1 MLLGH
6 ITSNLSQFLFFLLQA
21 LFLRTQIPCHAIQIK
36 NSLLFRASFRQ
47 RRRFVFSFLESVATF
62 DLCIKRKWI
71 FCKFKMLDH
80 GTIKN
85 LFKNS
90 RIFTIHCFFLGKQF
104 VLSLFFAWKLL
115 IISTRG
121 SVLDLEKSR
130 GYQGG
135 PHTHLC
141 EFKGRLIASPLFM
154 VFSLMWTFF
163 QVVAGTISYMAPL
176 NN

>member
-47 RRRFVFSFLESVATF
+47 RRRFFFSFLESVATF

-90 RIFTIHCFFLGKQF
+90 RIFTIHCFFSENN
-104 VLSLFFAWKLL
+104 LSC
-115 IISTRG
+115 R
-121 SVLDLEKSR
+121 
-130 GYQGG
+130 Y
-135 PHTHLC
+135 
-141 EFKGRLIASPLFM
+141 
-154 VFSLMWTFF
+154 FSLGSYWLFQPGVQFLTWKNLEVIKADLTRIYVSLRAGWLHPLCSWFF
-163 QVVAGTISYMAPL
+163 LWCEPFFRWWQVPFRIWHH
-176 NN
+176 